1 MKKKLTKALAV
12 LLMLCMLLPQTALAA
27 TTYYVD
33 VSIVGPDA
41 EQVEQTVSAS
51 SSRYGTKSDRLA
63 ATVVSLIKSKESE
76 ISEKFSGTG
85 LHEEFQDGL
94 DAFEGSGWTA
104 YVEEHFDSVSGNEAF
119 KIILSDKTSTLG
131 DLTVGKAN
139 KISYKGY
146 TVTVTLREYTTG
158 SSSSGGSSSGST
170 GTTTGESKQF
180 QDIHPVNHWA
190 MDSIDYVTSR
200 GLFNGKTE
208 DTFAPEEATTRAQL
222 MTVLARLDGADTT
235 GAALEKGMAWAVAN
249 GISDGSNPNAPI
261 TRQQLA
267 AMLYRYAG
275 SPAVEGTLNFPDAGS
290 VSDYAKGAMLWA
302 TQNGI
307 INGKTDGRLDP
318 TGLATR
324 AQVATMIARYCAKL
338 EV

>member
-41 EQVEQTVSAS
+41 KGVEQTVSAS

-85 LHEEFQDGL
+85 LHKEFQDGL
-94 DAFEGSGWTA
+94 DAFDGAGWADYVKKHFGSVNG
-104 YVEEHFDSVSGNEAF
+104 DDAF
-119 KIILSDKTSTLG
+119 KALLADKASDLG

-158 SSSSGGSSSGST
+158 GSI
-170 GTTTGESKQF
+170 GTNTGEPKQF
-180 QDIHPVNHWA
+180 KDVQPVNHWA
-190 MDSIDYVTSR
+190 KESIDYVTSR

-290 VSDYAKGAMLWA
+290 VSDYAKDAMLWV

-338 EV
+338 GV